1 MGTTKPQIK
10 EPKLKKSTDIR
21 TLKKLYKPTR
31 YTIPDTRGLHLW
43 VRSGTSKY
51 WIFRFT
57 LNGKRS
63 DMCLGSFP
71 LVTLAEAKEKTLHVK
86 REILK
91 NVNPIEE
98 RKHLKKTSD
107 TEKKSAKTFHTYAK
121 EFIEKMSPQWTG
133 NNHANA
139 WVRSIEIYADPII
152 GNLSINSIN
161 TEHILS
167 ILEPIWSIKTVTA
180 TRLRGRLEKILS
192 AAITAGSHNGPNP
205 ALWNGHL
212 ENLLPN
218 IRRAPEHYKALE
230 YQAVPTFLQ
239 KIMLNHSITSLALQ
253 FTILNATR
261 ANETL
266 KCMKSEIIDDVWTI
280 PAHKMKARR
289 THQAPLCQRSI
300 AIIEEATSLA
310 PDSPYVFSKKGKPL
324 THTSMLHYLQA
335 QGLKVTVHGFRSSF
349 RDWVA
354 EETNHSSEVAEM
366 ALAHAIPNK
375 VEAAYRRGNL
385 LHRRRLLMTDWES
398 YCLTPTGVEN

>member
-1 MGTTKPQIK
+1 M
-10 EPKLKKSTDIR
+10 KKSTDIR
-21 TLKKLYKPTR
+21 TLKKLNKPTR

-43 VRSGTSKY
+43 VKSNINKY

-71 LVTLAEAKEKTLHVK
+71 LVTLAEAREKTLHVK

-98 RKHLKKTSD
+98 RKHIRNALME
-107 TEKKSAKTFHTYAK
+107 EKKPSKSFHIFAS
-121 EFIEKMSPQWTG
+121 EFIEKMSPQWTSNTHG
-133 NNHANA
+133 SA
-139 WVRSIEIYADPII
+139 WIRSIEVYANPII
-152 GNLSINSIN
+152 GHLKISTIK

-167 ILEPIWSIKTVTA
+167 ILEPIWSVKTVTA

-192 AAITAGSHNGPNP
+192 AAISAGFHDGPNP

-212 ENLLPN
+212 ENLLPH
-218 IRRAPEHYKALE
+218 IRRTPQHYKALE
-230 YQAVPTFLQ
+230 YQAVPAFLN
-239 KIMLNHSITSLALQ
+239 KIMLSHSITSLALQ

-266 KCMKSEIIDDVWTI
+266 QCMKSEIDGDVWTI

-289 THQAPLCQRSI
+289 IHQAPLCPRSMSI
-300 AIIEEATSLA
+300 IQEAISID
-310 PDSPYVFSKKGKPL
+310 PDSPFVFSKRGKPL
-324 THTSMLHYLQA
+324 THTSMLHFVEA
-335 QGLKVTVHGFRSSF
+335 QGIKATVHGFRSSF
-349 RDWVA
+349 RDWVS

-366 ALAHAIPNK
+366 ALAHAIANK

-385 LHRRRLLMTDWES
+385 LHRRRLLMADWENFCINPS
-398 YCLTPTGVEN
+398 LVKN

>member
-1 MGTTKPQIK
+1 M
-10 EPKLKKSTDIR
+10 KKSTDIR

-107 TEKKSAKTFHTYAK
+107 TEKKSAKTFHTYAN

>member
-1 MGTTKPQIK
+1 VGITKPQIQ
-10 EPKLKKSTDIR
+10 ESKLKKSTDIR
-21 TLKKLYKPTR
+21 TLKKLCKPTR

-43 VRSGTSKY
+43 VKSGTNKY

-71 LVTLAEAKEKTLHVK
+71 LVTLAEAKEKTLQVR

-98 RKHLKKTSD
+98 RKNLKNTLAA
-107 TEKKSAKTFHTYAK
+107 EKKSTKTFHTYAN
-121 EFIEKMSPQWTG
+121 EFIEKMSPQWTS
-133 NNHANA
+133 NSHVNA
-139 WVRSIEIYADPII
+139 WVRSIEVYANPII
-152 GNLSINSIN
+152 GNLKINTIR

-167 ILEPIWSIKTVTA
+167 ILEPIWSTKTVTA

-192 AAITAGSHNGPNP
+192 AAITAGSHDGPNP

-218 IRRAPEHYKALE
+218 IRRATKHYKALE

-239 KIMLNHSITSLALQ
+239 KIMLSHSITSLALQ

-266 KCMKSEIIDDVWTI
+266 QCMKSEIVDDVWTI

-289 THQAPLCQRSI
+289 AHQAPLCQRSI
-300 AIIEEATSLA
+300 AIIKEATALD

-324 THTSMLHYLQA
+324 THTSMLHYVEA
-335 QGLKVTVHGFRSSF
+335 QGIKVTVHGFRSSF
-349 RDWVA
+349 RDWVS

-366 ALAHAIPNK
+366 ALAHAISNK

-398 YCLTPTGVEN
+398 YCLTPTKV